1 MSKVPLKNVK
11 GDSVGDYE
19 VADGLLLQDKGAQ
32 AVHEA
37 VVAYLAHQRAGTAS
51 TKSKSEVAGSGKKPW
66 AQKGSGRA
74 RAGYKQSPVWRG
86 GAVAHGPQP
95 RKYKKKVSKKVA
107 RLAFRRAFSAKVAQG
122 EVLVID
128 ALQLE
133 APKTKAFAA
142 VLSNLGLDRGG
153 LFIVDT
159 LQENVTVAARN
170 LERVEVVRADLV
182 NTYQMLRHKQVVITE
197 AGMKVLSARLGEE
210 GGEG

>member
-11 GDSVGDYE
+11 GDSVGDYD
-19 VADGLLLQDKGAQ
+19 VAETLLVQDKGDQ

-66 AQKGSGRA
+66 KQKGSGRA

-107 RLAFRRAFSAKVAQG
+107 QLAFRRAFSAKVAQ
-122 EVLVID
+122 EEITVID
-128 ALQLE
+128 SLVLD
-133 APKTKAFAA
+133 APKTKALAA
-142 VLSNLGLDRGG
+142 ILNGLGLERGG
-153 LFIVDT
+153 LVVVEAP
-159 LQENVTVAARN
+159 QENLLLASRN
-170 LERVEVVRADLV
+170 LERVEVATADLV
-182 NTYQMLRHKQVVITE
+182 NTYQLLRHKQVVITE
-197 AGMKVLSARLGEE
+197 AAMKALSSRLGEE

>member
-11 GDSVGDYE
+11 GDSVGDYD
-19 VADGLLLQDKGAQ
+19 VADTLLVQDKGDQ

-66 AQKGSGRA
+66 KQKGSGRA
-74 RAGYKQSPVWRG
+74 RAGYKQSPIWRG

-107 RLAFRRAFSAKVAQG
+107 QLAFRRAFSAKVAQ
-122 EVLVID
+122 EEITVID
-128 ALQLE
+128 SLVLD
-133 APKTKAFAA
+133 APKTKALAA
-142 VLSNLGLDRGG
+142 ILNGLGLERGG
-153 LFIVDT
+153 LVVVEAP
-159 LQENVTVAARN
+159 QENLLLASRN
-170 LERVEVVRADLV
+170 LERVEVATADLV
-182 NTYQMLRHKQVVITE
+182 NTYQLLRHKQVVITE
-197 AGMKVLSARLGEE
+197 AAMKALSSRLGEE

>member
-19 VADGLLLQDKGAQ
+19 VADSLLLQDKGAQ

-142 VLSNLGLDRGG
+142 VLSNLGLDRGS
-153 LFIVDT
+153 LFVVDT
-159 LQENVTVAARN
+159 VQENVKLAARN
-170 LERVEVVRADLV
+170 LERVEVVTADLV
-182 NTYQMLRHKQVVITE
+182 NTYQILRHKQVVITE
-197 AGMKVLSARLGEE
+197 AGMKVLSARLGKE

>member
-1 MSKVPLKNVK
+1 MSKVPLKNVM

-19 VADGLLLQDKGAQ
+19 VADSLLLQDKGAQ

-86 GAVAHGPQP
+86 GAVAHGPHP

-107 RLAFRRAFSAKVAQG
+107 RLAFQRAFSAKVAEG

-159 LQENVTVAARN
+159 VQENVNLAARN
-170 LERVEVVRADLV
+170 LERVEVVKADLV
-182 NTYQMLRHKQVVITE
+182 NTYQILRHKQVVITE
-197 AGMKVLSARLGEE
+197 AGMKILTARLGEK

>member
-19 VADGLLLQDKGAQ
+19 VADSLLLQDKGAQ

-128 ALQLE
+128 TLQLE

-159 LQENVTVAARN
+159 VQENVNLAARN
-170 LERVEVVRADLV
+170 LERVDVVTADLV

-197 AGMKVLSARLGEE
+197 AGMKILSARLGEK
-210 GGEG
+210 GGEE

>member
-19 VADGLLLQDKGAQ
+19 VADSLLVQDKGAQ

-86 GAVAHGPQP
+86 GAVAHGPKP

-128 ALQLE
+128 TLQLE

-153 LFIVDT
+153 LFVVDT
-159 LQENVTVAARN
+159 VQENVNLAARN
-170 LERVEVVRADLV
+170 LERVEVVTAALV
-182 NTYQMLRHKQVVITE
+182 NTYQILRHKQVVITE
-197 AGMKVLSARLGEE
+197 AGMKVLSSRLGKE

>member
-11 GDSVGDYE
+11 GDSVGDYD
-19 VADGLLLQDKGAQ
+19 VADTLLIQDKGNQ

-37 VVAYLAHQRAGTAS
+37 VVAHLAHQRAGTAS

-66 AQKGSGRA
+66 KQKGSGRA

-107 RLAFRRAFSAKVAQG
+107 QLAFRRAFSAKVAQ
-122 EVLVID
+122 EEITVID
-128 ALQLE
+128 SLVLE

-142 VLSNLGLDRGG
+142 ILNGLGLERGG
-153 LFIVDT
+153 LIVVDAP
-159 LQENVTVAARN
+159 QENLLLASRN
-170 LERVEVVRADLV
+170 LEQVEVVTADLV
-182 NTYQMLRHKQVVITE
+182 NTYQLLRHKQVIITE
-197 AGMKVLSARLGEE
+197 AAMKVLSSRLGEE

>member
-1 MSKVPLKNVK
+1 MGPGQRSLPRQKRRPTTRPRQQRLRPRQKRPLRP
-11 GDSVGDYE
+11 
-19 VADGLLLQDKGAQ
+19 
-32 AVHEA
+32 
-37 VVAYLAHQRAGTAS
+37 RAPS
-51 TKSKSEVAGSGKKPW
+51 
-66 AQKGSGRA
+66 RL
-74 RAGYKQSPVWRG
+74 SP
-86 GAVAHGPQP
+86 PQ
-95 RKYKKKVSKKVA
+95 
-107 RLAFRRAFSAKVAQG
+107 AFRRAFSAKVAQG

-128 ALQLE
+128 AVQLE

-159 LQENVTVAARN
+159 LQENVNLAARN